1 MSIGPVLGLAN
12 NNLVECCAVAGRDI
26 FNTVVRLVLLYGH
39 ECWVTKSGREDKIS
53 EAMIHMLRW
62 MHVE

>member
-1 MSIGPVLGLAN
+1 MLGLAN

-26 FNTVVRLVLLYGH
+26 FNFVVRL